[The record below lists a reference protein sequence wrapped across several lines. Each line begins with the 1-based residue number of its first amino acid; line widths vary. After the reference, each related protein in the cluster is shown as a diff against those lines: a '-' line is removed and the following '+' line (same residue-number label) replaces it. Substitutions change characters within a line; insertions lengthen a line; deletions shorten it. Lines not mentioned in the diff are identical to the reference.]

1 MTPYTEVSF
10 QTGELDHGIICEG
23 PGASGGL
30 VALYNMC
37 AIQYTGKVASL
48 GAVTEDYLIGF
59 IALTLQDIISRGDV
73 ERDIVVSTLNE
84 LKAHRD
90 LVVRPVLNGPQ
101 DFIITASYYL
111 FTLLGIRLLHGWV
124 LDPEASLYE
133 SVRFFTRDDLLQYR
147 SSIED
152 QETQTENLALVQS
165 LMHASVHQLTEYG
178 FQSLCPEVAEN
189 GFAVVFCYG
198 RFNVVH
204 RHEGKLFILE
214 TSLVA
219 RNEFPGVVW
228 KFFDGGDLEDSI
240 LLTKEYSLVAGQQN
254 FEEKVTKW
262 ARAMFR
268 DESNETSSNKGYM
281 TKTQKRKAQRKKAKE
296 NKKNANASSDG
307 DSYADGEQSKV
318 SLGKLI
324 KEDSEKDEGH
334 GMKPAA
340 EKKDPQ
346 VTTDDADAD
355 KAVDPASE
363 VEVTARKLIKEDS
376 EKDEGRNMQPAA
388 EIKEPQVTADDADA
402 DKAVDPASEVK
413 VTAGV
418 VAKDDNKS
426 EDSQGAKKK
435 ENKPGCSAQMT
446 AEENDK
452 IVENLSSEPEETSI
466 SVDLKEAVVQYLQ
479 EHKVTFPDV
488 HLHILGLPK
497 PRSVQKFED
506 YVKTIV
512 LVEAY
517 DVYGAGLDESPSFDG
532 RRMAL
537 GYLHCIL
544 EKFKTGRC
552 WGGAWDEVNMRV
564 NDGSVFVIHCTTD
577 MELTPENGILDLL
590 NYSKTILQRFKTAD
604 GKLPPY
610 FEEFDIDCLQFP
622 DPKDQVK
629 WESCTDRLHGNIG
642 QNDASTIDEMLS
654 NVSEEIVAVAYAEVG
669 VPSVAVEL
677 HKSTFICD
685 ADLVDFSSVLKRNSL
700 MCKVIDADLIE
711 VECQATL
718 DGVPQF
724 IKVSRYYSQDP
735 QEATDSPSVI
745 AVEGPYCEEYHFVF
759 ELLGV
764 WLGL

>member
-1 MTPYTEVSF
+1 MLGVMTPYTEVSF

-452 IVENLSSEPEETSI
+452 IVENLSSEPEETRFAPPKGIDCFPVAPAQSQSSDVSNFLNFLRGYKHDGLNSYFRGIVEAFKETHSPWFFVPYEFIIQHDEILALKIQDHYSSISVDLKEAVVQYLQEPPLSNHHHVLSMPYYTI

-544 EKFKTGRC
+544 EKFKTGRY
-552 WGGAWDEVNMRV
+552 G
-564 NDGSVFVIHCTTD
+564 TD
-577 MELTPENGILDLL
+577 TRERD
-590 NYSKTILQRFKTAD
+590 SRFT
-604 GKLPPY
+604 KL
-610 FEEFDIDCLQFP
+610 F
-622 DPKDQVK
+622 
-629 WESCTDRLHGNIG
+629 
-642 QNDASTIDEMLS
+642 
-654 NVSEEIVAVAYAEVG
+654 
-669 VPSVAVEL
+669 
-677 HKSTFICD
+677 
-685 ADLVDFSSVLKRNSL
+685 
-700 MCKVIDADLIE
+700 
-711 VECQATL
+711 
-718 DGVPQF
+718 
-724 IKVSRYYSQDP
+724 
-735 QEATDSPSVI
+735 
-745 AVEGPYCEEYHFVF
+745 
-759 ELLGV
+759 
-764 WLGL
+764 